1 MEGKQLYFPTQR
13 SPEIEKFE
21 NDLVSLFDEH
31 AIKHK
36 VNPTPVLHTVHTTH
50 MQYIDR
56 EGVIHL
62 KSREDDIAPYRDIVQ
77 FRLLKAKRKN
87 ASFPSFKTNLEDRIL
102 WYGEMVILF
111 REEIK

>member
-1 MEGKQLYFPTQR
+1 MEGKRLYFPTNP

-21 NDLVSLFDEH
+21 NKLVTLFNEH

-36 VNPTPVLHTVHTTH
+36 VNPTPVLHMVHMTH

-62 KSREDDIAPYRDIVQ
+62 KSREDDIAPYCDIVQ

-87 ASFPSFKTNLEDRIL
+87 APFPSFKTNLGELIL
-102 WYGEMVILF
+102 WYREQVILF